1 MPRTMA
7 FGILALALAAPLA
20 AQAPRLRV
28 SAEGVA
34 QFVRESSPTAE
45 EEQAGTW
52 SGAQVRVDKGR
63 LSGTVRSLFGPLGG
77 NPLRLDRD
85 ARVTSVAVR
94 YAVLPWLGVG
104 LDAEALRL
112 HADLATSIW
121 RTYGVGAS
129 ATTGL
134 GLEGFTVHADV
145 GVSLTSS
152 VAQASPISR
161 ATRAE
166 AGVRYAVPRLPVTLR
181 FEYRVTTVDFTDAA
195 DLRFGGPVIGVM
207 VALRR

>member
-1 MPRTMA
+1 MRNA
-7 FGILALALAAPLA
+7 IASGILAAALAAPLA

-34 QFVRESSPTAE
+34 QFVRESSPTAA

-52 SGAQVRVDKGR
+52 AGAQVRVEKGR

-77 NPLRLDRD
+77 NPLRIDRD
-85 ARVTSVAVR
+85 ARVTSLAVR

-112 HADLATSIW
+112 AADIATSVW
-121 RTYGVGAS
+121 RTYGLGAGVS
-129 ATTGL
+129 TGL

-145 GVSLTSS
+145 GVSLASS
-152 VAQASPISR
+152 VAQALPISR

-166 AGVRYAVPRLPVTLR
+166 AGVRYAVPRVPVTLR
-181 FEYRVTTVDFTDAA
+181 FDYRVTTVDFTDAA
-195 DLRFGGPVIGVM
+195 DLRFGGPVVGVM
-207 VALRR
+207 VLLKN